1 MSNITPIRE
10 LGNLPEAGRIRTGV
24 KQGRGMRALDTF
36 RFTSVDKAAIEE
48 LATLYGGTV
57 KAWQDDRANPPN
69 QWEVISEADT
79 IEVAV
84 QPGSVDVYYEMWSK
98 GGLQRRC
105 DGEEVS
111 VWIKR
116 QDDVERKEQ
125 PCICG
130 QQGLLECQLKTRVAL
145 IFPSINFSGTWR
157 YESSGRTVANTV
169 PGMLA
174 IVEALQSTR
183 GLLPIEMTIVKQEM
197 MKAGQKRKFSIVQFR
212 SKVSVDQMLAGSGTY
227 QAQVGPGTTTMAP
240 ALASAPTEHEHV
252 GVPNTDYV
260 VSGLDDDEVVE
271 AELVDDDDLHDGPSD
286 NVTPIDRAR
295 QALAG
300 EGWPKKFPTKGEAMA
315 CARENPGKVIKKD
328 GTQWEVR

>member
-24 KQGRGMRALDTF
+24 KQGRGMKALDTF
-36 RFTSVDKAAIEE
+36 RFTSVDKDAIGE
-48 LATLYGGTV
+48 LAALYGGSV
-57 KAWQDDRANPPN
+57 KAWHDDRANPPN

-84 QPGSVDVYYEMWSK
+84 QPGSVDVYYEVWSA

-116 QDDVERKEQ
+116 QDDIERKEQ

-130 QQGLLECQLKTRVAL
+130 QQGLLECKLKTRVAL

-183 GLLPIEMTIVKQEM
+183 GLLPIEMSIVKQEM
-197 MKAGQKRKFSIVQFR
+197 VKAGQKRKFSIVQFR

-240 ALASAPTEHEHV
+240 ALPSAPT
-252 GVPNTDYV
+252 V
-260 VSGLDDDEVVE
+260 VVDRIEDEPFIYSAPGDDDIAE
-271 AELVDDDDLHDGPSD
+271 AELVEDDEPDTSSHPS

-300 EGWPKKFPTKGEAMA
+300 EGWPKKFKTKGEAMT

-328 GTQWEVR
+328 GTGWEVR